1 MSKNFDGT
9 SDEFTGYLG
18 QPFYFTRPLTEADK
32 DAICRGEI
40 PADAKPVEVPT
51 EDEMRKAADYFHKRL
66 RMRR

>member
-9 SDEFTGYLG
+9 SDTFTGYLG

-32 DAICRGEI
+32 DAICRGEV

-51 EDEMRKAADYFHKRL
+51 EEEMLRAAAYIRNRL
-66 RMRR
+66 RIRG